1 MTWDEFESIIDSTTI
16 ELYSTEW
23 HDLKKAF
30 EEWKEK
36 KDQEINYAD
45 DRFYGDE

>member
-23 HDLKKAF
+23 HDLKK
-30 EEWKEK
+30 
-36 KDQEINYAD
+36 EIGRAHV
-45 DRFYGDE
+45 